1 MANKK
6 KTTQEIIDRIVK
18 LKRDGYTQRQIGR
31 MIGIHHATV
40 GKVLRGEPTQITI
53 LDKPDDEA
61 INRKVSSIPQ
71 EIWDEWERVTSEL
84 RRYIKHDTEG

>member
-6 KTTQEIIDRIVK
+6 KTTQEVIDRIVK

-40 GKVLRGEPTQITI
+40 GKVLRGEPTQIAI
-53 LDKPDDEA
+53 LEKTDDEA
-61 INRKVSSIPQ
+61 IHRKVSSIPQ
-71 EIWDEWERVTSEL
+71 ELCDEWEMVTSEL